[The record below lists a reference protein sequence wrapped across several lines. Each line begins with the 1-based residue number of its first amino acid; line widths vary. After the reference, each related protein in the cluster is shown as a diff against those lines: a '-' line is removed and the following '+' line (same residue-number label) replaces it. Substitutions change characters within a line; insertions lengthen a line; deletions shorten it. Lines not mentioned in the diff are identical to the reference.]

1 MASARILIEGKT
13 VQQVGY
19 RIFLL
24 EKALENGIE
33 RIYARNLDK
42 NKVELLLTDEEDK
55 INKFY
60 EVVKIERP
68 EGAAVENVKKE
79 PYDGKI
85 PIPSIDRYF
94 QFLTLEQLTKGR
106 EEVVKLP
113 AFVES
118 AIQTVASALGG
129 IDEKFGAV
137 AQRFG
142 IFGDYAKRM
151 DEKLTGMNEKLDKIA
166 TLPEKIDTLPERIAE
181 ALTSSK
187 KKPRP

>member
-1 MASARILIEGKT
+1 VASARILIEGKT

-42 NKVELLLTDEEDK
+42 NTVELLLTDEEDK
-55 INKFY
+55 VNKFY
-60 EVVKIERP
+60 EVVKTERP
-68 EGAAVENVKKE
+68 EGAVVEDVKKE

-113 AFVES
+113 AFVSS
-118 AIQTVASALGG
+118 AIQTVASALKG
-129 IDEKFGAV
+129 IDEKFGTV

-142 IFGDYAKRM
+142 VFGDYAKRM
-151 DEKLTGMNEKLDKIA
+151 DKKLTGMNERL
-166 TLPEKIDTLPERIAE
+166 DTLPERIAE

-187 KKPRP
+187 KKSKP

>member
-33 RIYARNLDK
+33 KIYARNLDK
-42 NKVELLLTDEEDK
+42 NTVELLLTDDEDK

-60 EVVKIERP
+60 EIVKTERP
-68 EGAAVENVKKE
+68 EGAAVESVRRE
-79 PYDGKI
+79 TYDGKI

-113 AFVES
+113 AFVGS
-118 AIQTVASALGG
+118 AIQTVASALKG
-129 IDEKFGAV
+129 IDEKFGA
-137 AQRFG
+137 
-142 IFGDYAKRM
+142 FGDYAKRM
-151 DEKLTGMNEKLDKIA
+151 DEKLTGMNEKLD
-166 TLPEKIDTLPERIAE
+166 TLPERIAE

>member
-42 NKVELLLTDEEDK
+42 NKVELLLTDEEHK

-60 EVVKIERP
+60 EVIKSERP
-68 EGAAVENVKKE
+68 EGAVVEDVKKE

-85 PIPSIDRYF
+85 PIPSIDRYL

-113 AFVES
+113 AFVGN
-118 AIQTVASALGG
+118 AIQTVASALKG
-129 IDEKFGAV
+129 IDEKFGTV

-142 IFGDYAKRM
+142 VFGDYAKRM
-151 DEKLTGMNEKLDKIA
+151 DEKLTGMNEKLD
-166 TLPEKIDTLPERIAE
+166 TLPERIAE

-187 KKPRP
+187 KKSRP

>member
-1 MASARILIEGKT
+1 VTSARILIKGKT

-60 EVVKIERP
+60 KVIKTEKP
-68 EGAAVENVKKE
+68 EGATLESIKKK
-79 PYDGKI
+79 PYDGKV

-113 AFVES
+113 TFVGG
-118 AIQTVASALGG
+118 AIQTVASALKG
-129 IDEKFGAV
+129 IDEKFGTV

-151 DEKLTGMNEKLDKIA
+151 DKKLTGMNEKL
-166 TLPEKIDTLPERIAE
+166 DTLPERIAE
-181 ALTSSK
+181 ALSSNK